1 MLMKT
6 LCMIQQMSAFSISK
20 LAANLNID
28 IGMAKQ
34 LVNQLEIMGHIK
46 HEIINQCCRDCNG
59 CSHKCSNKPIKVLI
73 ITEKGKKALNKQ
85 ISA

>member
-1 MLMKT
+1 MKT

-34 LVNQLEIMGHIK
+34 LVNQLEIMGYIK
-46 HEIINQCCRDCNG
+46 HEIVNKCCGDCIG
-59 CSHKCSNKPIKVLI
+59 CSYKCSGKQIKVLT
-73 ITEKGKKALNKQ
+73 ITKKGSKALNKK